1 MKAISPTAVVLPARQ
16 TSDSLRFPKF
26 RSCDI
31 WPLRYHYYCAAWGR
45 IVRYSPASGQPND
58 DDAYA
63 ANPINDNRSTP
74 KTSYCARQNCRW
86 IYQSL
91 ANDCAAWYVPQ
102 VRHGACDAYYCDDD
116 DDDGVASLTETGK
129 EEKSEDLCR
138 P

>member
-1 MKAISPTAVVLPARQ
+1 M
-16 TSDSLRFPKF
+16 
-26 RSCDI
+26 
-31 WPLRYHYYCAAWGR
+31 
-45 IVRYSPASGQPND
+45 RYSPASGQPND

-91 ANDCAAWYVPQ
+91 ANDCAAAWYVPQ